1 MTKRDELIELNEAV
15 IVGHAR
21 LADALENIMR
31 AMREGKDVTLVVAA
45 FHKYAATLMPVIER
59 RNKLLRETDERLS

>member
-15 IVGHAR
+15 VVGHAR

-31 AMREGKDVTLVVAA
+31 AMREGKDVTLAAAA